1 MLTLNILGCEILKQ
15 LIVSAASKGVF
26 LRNFFFFL
34 KPDDE
39 INSGS
44 VLFTLAI
51 GKRYQVGTVADLGGG
66 GVRLSPLRN
75 FDPLPTQR
83 VPLCTILRYP
93 FLAD

>member
-26 LRNFFFFL
+26 LRNFFFL

-51 GKRYQVGTVADLGGG
+51 SKRYQVGTVADLGGG
-66 GVRLSPLRN
+66 VVRLSPLRN
-75 FDPLPTQR
+75 STPCRPKGS
-83 VPLCTILRYP
+83 PLCTILRYP
-93 FLAD
+93 CLAD